1 MEYKDISQMQL
12 MQSHIAACKA
22 SGKNVQA
29 YCLEH
34 KIKPSNYY
42 YWKKKL
48 HQKDS
53 PGKFI
58 PITPLTS
65 RAPVS
70 ITFSNGNRIFF
81 EALPALDYL
90 KQLVS

>member
-1 MEYKDISQMQL
+1 MEQDKTIQSELMRLHIS
-12 MQSHIAACKA
+12 ACKE
-22 SGKNVQA
+22 SKMKVEA
-29 YCLEH
+29 YCSEH

-65 RAPVS
+65 NAPVS

-81 EALPALDYL
+81 EAMPAPDYL